1 MSVEQLRKHTAM
13 KTEAEDLNLH
23 VQLCTE
29 RYNALE
35 GKIHAV
41 ETKLSSLESKVSDLN
56 KTLQSNFLEIK
67 LSLEKANSKRDVQV
81 ITTLGT
87 IAVAVI
93 GAAAMWL
100 NR

>member
-1 MSVEQLRKHTAM
+1 MKSRKSSA

-35 GKIHAV
+35 AKINAV
-41 ETKLSSLESKVSDLN
+41 ETKLNSLESKVSDLS

-81 ITTLGT
+81 IATLGT
-87 IAVAVI
+87 VIVAVI
-93 GAAAMWL
+93 SAVAIWL

>member
-1 MSVEQLRKHTAM
+1 MRQKKSSSV

-41 ETKLSSLESKVSDLN
+41 ENKLNNLESKVSDLN

-67 LSLEKANSKRDVQV
+67 LAIEKANNKRDVQV
-81 ITTLGT
+81 IATIGT
-87 IAVAVI
+87 IVVSII
-93 GAAAMWL
+93 GAITIYV
-100 NR
+100 RH